1 MSEFNDMSIDQQLN
15 EMSIDELIHEINV
28 MHYYRDELRDTLEKI
43 KHLFNISLN
52 NMPDDWMK
60 ENDEHFG
67 DYIYGS
73 LREYKNNLQN

>member
-1 MSEFNDMSIDQQLN
+1 
-15 EMSIDELIHEINV
+15 